1 MPTTDPRVSVFRSI
15 PAVLGEGVMWHPA
28 RNSLFWLDITGR
40 KVFETLPGRE
50 ETRSLQLD
58 QMVTAVAPTDDGK
71 LVAALHRGIYLLDPD
86 TGTVAEYARP
96 TSFDHQHLRFNDGKC
111 DPAGRFWAGTMGLN
125 NEREVGCLYRID
137 AKRSISVMRERI
149 TCSNGLAWSADA
161 KTLYYIDSPTR
172 CVQAFDFEVA
182 TGVLSNHRVAIAFT
196 ESDGL
201 PDGCTIDA
209 EDRLWVAPLG
219 RIESH
224 LLGPRASPTA
234 RHSAS
239 SRQPGDQLRLRRT
252 EFRYAVHHHRCD
264 RPERGA
270 EKSGTG
276 GGLSVQRQNGDA
288 RAGGARFRAP
298 LSRNDAEDFAHEIH
312 EGHEIRALELIINSV

>member
-209 EDRLWVAPLG
+209 EDRLWVAHWGGSKVTCWDPVRAQLLDTLHLPVSQVTSCAFGGPNFDTLFITTAAIGLNEAQKKAEPEAGFLFSAKTGTRG
-219 RIESH
+219 RAAH
-224 LLGPRASPTA
+224 VFAPR
-234 RHSAS
+234 
-239 SRQPGDQLRLRRT
+239 
-252 EFRYAVHHHRCD
+252 
-264 RPERGA
+264 
-270 EKSGTG
+270 
-276 GGLSVQRQNGDA
+276 
-288 RAGGARFRAP
+288 
-298 LSRNDAEDFAHEIH
+298 
-312 EGHEIRALELIINSV
+312 